1 MKHWFVSSDYCFFK
15 LLTIL
20 LQSQPRMM
28 KDVTSIILLALII
41 TDVSMNV
48 ASYKHASVNHKEQRN
63 TPSSTKSD
71 ENAIEY
77 YRLKV
82 LENEAIELEKAVAL
96 QHLDDMLSDEE
107 TATGTETSEH
117 IPGVY
122 LYRSKFL
129 ELFRSDKS
137 CLRGPKY
144 RSVIESIRS

>member
-15 LLTIL
+15 LLTL
-20 LQSQPRMM
+20 LHSQLRMM

-41 TDVSMNV
+41 TGVSVNT
-48 ASYKHASVNHKEQRN
+48 ASYKHASVNHKEQTN
-63 TPSSTKSD
+63 IPSSTKSV

-82 LENEAIELEKAVAL
+82 LEKEAIELEKAIAI

-107 TATGTETSEH
+107 TASGTETSEH

-122 LYRSKFL
+122 LN
-129 ELFRSDKS
+129 
-137 CLRGPKY
+137 
-144 RSVIESIRS
+144 